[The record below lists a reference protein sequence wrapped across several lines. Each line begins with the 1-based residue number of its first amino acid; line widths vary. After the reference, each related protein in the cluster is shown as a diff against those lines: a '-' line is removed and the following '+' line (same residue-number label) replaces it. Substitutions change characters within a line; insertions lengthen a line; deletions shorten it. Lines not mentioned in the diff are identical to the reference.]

1 MGTLRKYLFNGV
13 IVSSL
18 ISGIGA
24 LRQQR
29 KSPADWRTVLTWA
42 SWILSFMVA
51 VGTVRIESQK
61 ADEPKPATKE
71 EKKRRARE
79 EPATGPKPIKRARTK
94 A

>member
-29 KSPADWRTVLTWA
+29 KAPADWRTVLTWA
-42 SWILSFMVA
+42 SWILSFAVA

-61 ADEPKPATKE
+61 VDEPKPKTKE
-71 EKKRRARE
+71 EKARRARE
-79 EPATGPKPIKRARTK
+79 EPATGPKPSKRARTK